1 MVHSTDRGVQT
12 SIQSDGDDILES
24 LIAIGRATRKRL
36 DAGAE
41 VGSHWLL
48 HVLSRCGPLRARD
61 LAQACGLDS
70 STVSRHLRQLQDD
83 GLVERRPDPDDG
95 RAHLVSLS
103 AAGADTAAATRDERR
118 RIILDRLADW
128 PTTDVQA
135 LAALLSR
142 LAAEVGAGAESGV
155 LLPDSTLSSSS
166 ALTRPALPTKD
177 ATR

>member
-1 MVHSTDRGVQT
+1 MVQSTDRQAQT
-12 SIQSDGDDILES
+12 SIQSDGDVILES

-41 VGSHWLL
+41 GGSHWLL

-61 LAQACGLDS
+61 LAQVCGLDS

-103 AAGADTAAATRDERR
+103 AAGADTAAVTRDERH
-118 RIILDRLADW
+118 RIVLDRLADW
-128 PTTDVQA
+128 PSGDVRA
-135 LAALLSR
+135 LSTLLSR
-142 LAAEVGAGAESGV
+142 LAAEVGAGAEPGV
-155 LLPDSTLSSSS
+155 LLSNATLS
-166 ALTRPALPTKD
+166 RQP
-177 ATR
+177 